1 MASWHTA
8 AMPERPARS
17 RIGSLDAL
25 RGVGILGI
33 LALNVQL
40 FALVAAARANP
51 TVHGD
56 LGGANWLAWLAIYA
70 LADGKFTGVFALLF
84 GAGILIFADKPDE
97 DARVVARLH
106 YRRMA
111 ALIAIGLAHAYL
123 LWSGD
128 ILVTL
133 ALCGAAVFPFR
144 AAPPRRLVVVGVAV
158 FAMASLL
165 MLASGLALSRIPARE
180 LREAER
186 AWAPPADV
194 VADQVA
200 RYRAGWW
207 TQMTARVPAAFEM
220 ETTYFVGHGAWQMGG
235 LMLVGMG
242 LLKLDVL
249 TAGRSTAFYARLA
262 VAGFGLGWTALA
274 TGASHSF
281 RHHWA
286 LADYLRVGGPLTSW
300 GNALVGLGWIGLVML
315 GVRAGWPL
323 GAVAAVGRTALTNYL
338 LQTVLC
344 TTIFYGHGLGLFGRV
359 GCAGQLAIVAGVWVI
374 ELVLSLWWLRRFD
387 FGPVEWL
394 WRCATYGGWLAI
406 RRSSAITAV
415 ALPVER

>member
-1 MASWHTA
+1 
-8 AMPERPARS
+8 
-17 RIGSLDAL
+17 
-25 RGVGILGI
+25 
-33 LALNVQL
+33 
-40 FALVAAARANP
+40 
-51 TVHGD
+51 
-56 LGGANWLAWLAIYA
+56 
-70 LADGKFTGVFALLF
+70 
-84 GAGILIFADKPDE
+84 
-97 DARVVARLH
+97 
-106 YRRMA
+106 
-111 ALIAIGLAHAYL
+111 
-123 LWSGD
+123 
-128 ILVTL
+128 
-133 ALCGAAVFPFR
+133 
-144 AAPPRRLVVVGVAV
+144 
-158 FAMASLL
+158 
-165 MLASGLALSRIPARE
+165 
-180 LREAER
+180 
-186 AWAPPADV
+186 
-194 VADQVA
+194 
-200 RYRAGWW
+200 
-207 TQMTARVPAAFEM
+207 M